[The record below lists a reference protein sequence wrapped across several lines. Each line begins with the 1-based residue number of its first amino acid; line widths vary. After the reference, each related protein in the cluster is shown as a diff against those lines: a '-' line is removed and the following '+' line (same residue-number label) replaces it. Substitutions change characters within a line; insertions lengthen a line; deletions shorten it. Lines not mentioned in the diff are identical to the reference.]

1 MLHADKVSL
10 MPFLEILT
18 VIAVAR
24 DTDQILIIP
33 LWGCKTLFHFTPSY
47 IIVVYIFQNLTR
59 SYFPLLL
66 IHIGICSFIKIVFN
80 SQLNDLE
87 PVIASRYLSGGYHK
101 IRA

>member
-1 MLHADKVSL
+1 MLHEDQVSL

-33 LWGCKTLFHFTPSY
+33 LWGCKLYFISHP
-47 IIVVYIFQNLTR
+47 IIYLKIIIIR
-59 SYFPLLL
+59 SYPPLLL
-66 IHIGICSFIKIVFN
+66 IHIGICSFIKIVFD
-80 SQLNDLE
+80 SQPNDLE

-101 IRA
+101 IGV